1 MLLHTIISN
10 LIIYHCLQYVVCL
23 LLAALVLL
31 KSLPKQIINK
41 SRSKGSQQHKAGGE
55 NLQQQ
60 LGAQLW
66 LRLGYR

>member
-31 KSLPKQIINK
+31 KSLPKQIIKK
-41 SRSKGSQQHKAGGE
+41 SRSKGSQQHKAGGRE
-55 NLQQQ
+55 PTATV
-60 LGAQLW
+60 GAQLW